1 MHPRERKETGVV
13 LMRGAAKYQG
23 PPAPIQPEKTARF
36 WLVLAAVGVL
46 VFFGTKVLH
55 CQIIAGG
62 VKDTT
67 VDAPS
72 AVVRQCGPKWMGGCW
87 TYGRPQLGWGETLK
101 SKKFLIPTLTLTAF
115 TGWDYATTAYFSRN
129 GHSFGDPKNGPCMER
144 NQDIGQ
150 RPGAGDLAKDF
161 ATTHLPVIVLGYF
174 LTKTKLP
181 HWFYDGAATYGSVI
195 HARGAIGWYRE
206 CW

>member
-1 MHPRERKETGVV
+1 
-13 LMRGAAKYQG
+13 MRGAAKQEG
-23 PPAPIQPEKTARF
+23 PPKPIDPEGNIKF
-36 WLVLAAVGVL
+36 WLMATILFLLVWALSTLA
-46 VFFGTKVLH
+46 H
-55 CQIIAGG
+55 CQ
-62 VKDTT
+62 TP
-67 VDAPS
+67 DAPS
-72 AVVRQCGPKWMGGCW
+72 YATRPHVAKCGPKWMGGCW
-87 TYGRPQLGWGETLK
+87 AYGRPQLGWGETLK